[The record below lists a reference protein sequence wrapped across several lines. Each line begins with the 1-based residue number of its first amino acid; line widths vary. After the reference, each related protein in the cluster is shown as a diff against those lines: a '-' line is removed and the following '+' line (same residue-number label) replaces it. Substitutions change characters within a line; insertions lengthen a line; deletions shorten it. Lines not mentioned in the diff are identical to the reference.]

1 VFRPS
6 FGAQWIVGAIGVLQL
21 DVLAA
26 RARQEYRIEIEFEP
40 APYVAARWL
49 RAADDR
55 DLKAF
60 IKAHENSVLRD
71 RDGQP
76 VFLAASPWELDY
88 RIENN
93 QRIEFLKTKE
103 LE

>member
-1 VFRPS
+1 MSP
-6 FGAQWIVGAIGVLQL
+6 
-21 DVLAA
+21 DVTGIA
-26 RARQEYRIEIEFEP
+26 
-40 APYVAARWL
+40 
-49 RAADDR
+49 AADDK
-55 DLKAF
+55 DLQAF
-60 IKAHENSVLRD
+60 IKAHENSVLSD

-76 VFLAASPWELDY
+76 VFLAASPWELNY